1 LLKQKKSFSLRSANV
16 VSCCAYFSFMNQF
29 PKYKN
34 SIKSFFLGAAVVGGI
49 SLFIQAKNADSYF
62 ELSKNMEVFAN
73 IFKELNT
80 YYVDPIEPGKLTK
93 VGIDAML
100 SDLDPYTN
108 YITESDIEEYE
119 FMTTGKYGGIGAA
132 LRKKDKET
140 YVGDIYENS
149 PAQMAGLHTGDKIIS
164 IDGKAVYDK
173 SIDDISLLL
182 KGSAGTKIIMKVKDA
197 FTDVESDK
205 VVTRGEIEVS
215 SVPFAGFV
223 GPNNDIA
230 FVKLTQ
236 FTQACGKMV
245 RNSLDSLKKANPNM
259 KAVVL
264 DLRGN
269 PGGLLDEAVDV
280 CNIFIDRGQ
289 LVVSTKGKDK
299 EWDKNFDTEDAP
311 WDTKIPLT
319 VLVNGSSASAS
330 EIVAGTVQD
339 LDRGIVLGSKSYG
352 KGLVQ
357 TTRPVGF
364 NARLKLTTAK
374 YYTPSGRCIQAI
386 DYSHRDQNGFADKFA
401 DSLIGTYKTK
411 NGRIVKSGGGVS
423 PDITTEDDKF
433 SPLAA
438 ALYSKNYFF
447 DYATQFV
454 KQHKTI
460 PSASNFSLS
469 PTEFT
474 DFTNWLSNKDY
485 SYKTKTEILLDSLN
499 SAAKEDKLLEASKA
513 EIAALRA
520 KLMHDKKQDLIKNK
534 DEVKRLLENEI
545 AARYYYQK
553 GRILQGL
560 KEDKTITKAIE
571 LLTKPEQLQAL
582 LQPKK

>member
-1 LLKQKKSFSLRSANV
+1 
-16 VSCCAYFSFMNQF
+16 MNHN

-34 SIKSFFLGAAVVGGI
+34 SVKSFLFGAAVVGGI
-49 SLFIQAKNADSYF
+49 SFFIQAKNADTYF

-100 SDLDPYTN
+100 NDLDPYTN

-140 YVGDIYENS
+140 FVGDIYENS
-149 PAQMAGLHTGDKIIS
+149 PAQLAGLHTGDKIIS
-164 IDGKAVYDK
+164 IDGKLVYDK
-173 SIDDISLLL
+173 TIDEISLLL
-182 KGSAGTKIIMKVKDA
+182 KGSTGTKIVMKVKDA

-215 SVPFAGFV
+215 SVPYAGFIGV
-223 GPNNDIA
+223 NNDIG

-245 RNSLDSLKKANPNM
+245 RNSLDSLKKANPKMN
-259 KAVVL
+259 AVVL

-269 PGGLLDEAVDV
+269 PGGLLDEAVEV
-280 CNIFIDRGQ
+280 CNIFVDRGQ

-299 EWDKNFDTEDAP
+299 EWDKDFNTEEAA
-311 WDTKIPLT
+311 WDTKIPLAI
-319 VLVNGSSASAS
+319 LVNSSSASAS

-386 DYSHRDQNGFADKFA
+386 DYSHRDQNGIADKFA

-423 PDITTEDDKF
+423 PDITTEDDKI
-433 SPLAA
+433 SPLSA

-447 DYATQFV
+447 DYATLYV

-460 PSASNFSLS
+460 SSVNSFSLS
-469 PTEFT
+469 STEFA
-474 DFTNWLSNKDY
+474 DFTAWLSNKDY
-485 SYKTKTEILLDSLN
+485 SYKTKTEVLLDSLN
-499 SAAKEDKLLEASKA
+499 NSAKEDKLFEASKT
-513 EIAALRA
+513 EISALKS

-545 AARYYYQK
+545 AARYYFQK
-553 GRILQGL
+553 GRIVQGL
-560 KEDKTITKAIE
+560 KEDQTIIKAIE
-571 LLTKPEQLQAL
+571 VLAKPEQVQAL